1 MLEVQAPPRDVA
13 QRMWSALRR
22 PPKDAVTRDGADGPT
37 AVGPGDAFVT
47 GRIQGT
53 DPVHFRLV
61 GYRERQ
67 WFGRATRYIDPDEV
81 LKPRLVGYLDGDEY
95 HASVHFRIDA
105 FQSCLS
111 LWLLVG
117 LSVMFAIGG
126 AISGIVSGIP
136 IPGITFLLLLFSFG
150 LAVFAVNIWGR
161 VDNAMA
167 DEAFLI
173 AWLEDALVSQAT
185 ASE

>member
-1 MLEVQAPPRDVA
+1 
-13 QRMWSALRR
+13 MWSALRR
-22 PPKDAVTRDGADGPT
+22 PPKGAITRDGAGGPT
-37 AVGPGDAFVT
+37 AAGPGEAFVT
-47 GRIQGT
+47 GRIQAT

-61 GYRERQ
+61 GYRERE

-95 HASVHFRIDA
+95 HAGVHFRIDA

-111 LWLLVG
+111 FWLLVG
-117 LSVMFAIGG
+117 LSAMFAIGG

-136 IPGITFLLLLFSFG
+136 IPGITFLLLLFAFG
-150 LAVFAVNIWGR
+150 LAVIALNIWGF
-161 VDNAMA
+161 VDKAMA

-173 AWLEDALVSQAT
+173 AWLEEAVVSQT
-185 ASE
+185 AAFE